1 MNIKIY
7 IKLAIVLTLSI
18 VIFSATGCE
27 SLGSFNLF
35 KTSDSN
41 KEYSISSILEN
52 AASTVENI
60 TSDVIGFTKDFIGD
74 KDFRE
79 SEIEKIKEIPNEIKN
94 NIDIFEKNSDGFGL
108 NENNMIVKWASDV
121 YQTIKDSIGNLVDGI
136 KI

>member
-7 IKLAIVLTLSI
+7 KKLAIVLTLSI

-27 SLGSFNLF
+27 SLGAFNLF
-35 KTSDSN
+35 QKSDSN

-79 SEIEKIKEIPNEIKN
+79 GEIEKIKAIPNKIKD
-94 NIDIFEKNSDGFGL
+94 NIDIFEKNSNGFGF
-108 NENNMIVKWASDV
+108 NENNSIVKWGSDV
-121 YQTIKDSIGNLVDGI
+121 YQKIKGSINELI
-136 KI
+136 ELN

>member
-7 IKLAIVLTLSI
+7 KKLAIVLTLTV

-27 SLGSFNLF
+27 SLADFNLF
-35 KTSDSN
+35 QKSDSN

-79 SEIEKIKEIPNEIKN
+79 SEIKKIKEIPSNIKD
-94 NIDIFEKNSDGFGL
+94 NIDIFEKNSDGFGF
-108 NENNMIVKWASDV
+108 NESNSIVKWGSDV
-121 YQTIKDSIGNLVDGI
+121 YQKIKGSINELI
-136 KI
+136 ELN

>member
-7 IKLAIVLTLSI
+7 KKLAIVLTLSI

-27 SLGSFNLF
+27 SLGAFNLF
-35 KTSDSN
+35 QKSDSN

-79 SEIEKIKEIPNEIKN
+79 GEIEKIKAIPNEIKD
-94 NIDIFEKNSDGFGL
+94 NIIFEKNSNGFGF
-108 NENNMIVKWASDV
+108 NENNSIVKWGYDV
-121 YQTIKDSIGNLVDGI
+121 YQKIKGSINELI
-136 KI
+136 ELN

>member
-7 IKLAIVLTLSI
+7 KKLAIVLTLSI

-27 SLGSFNLF
+27 SLGACNLF
-35 KTSDSN
+35 QKSDSN

-79 SEIEKIKEIPNEIKN
+79 GEIEKIKEIPNEIKD
-94 NIDIFEKNSDGFGL
+94 NIDIFEKNSNGFGF
-108 NENNMIVKWASDV
+108 NENNSIVKWGSDV
-121 YQTIKDSIGNLVDGI
+121 YQKIKGSINELI
-136 KI
+136 ELN

>member
-7 IKLAIVLTLSI
+7 KKLAIVLTLSI

-27 SLGSFNLF
+27 SLGDFNLF
-35 KTSDSN
+35 QKSDSN

-79 SEIEKIKEIPNEIKN
+79 GEIEKIKELPSNIKD
-94 NIDIFEKNSDGFGL
+94 NIDIFKKNSDGFGF
-108 NENNMIVKWASDV
+108 NESNSIVKWGSDA
-121 YQTIKDSIGNLVDGI
+121 YQKIKDLINQLI
-136 KI
+136 ELN

>member
-7 IKLAIVLTLSI
+7 KKLAIVLTLSI

-27 SLGSFNLF
+27 ALGNFNLF
-35 KTSDSN
+35 EKSDSE
-41 KEYSISSILEN
+41 KHYSISSILED
-52 AASTVENI
+52 AASAFENI
-60 TSDVIGFTKDFIGD
+60 TSDVIGYTKDFIGD

-79 SEIEKIKEIPNEIKN
+79 GEIEKIKEIPNEIKD
-94 NIDIFEKNSDGFGL
+94 NIDIFEKNSNGFGL

>member
-7 IKLAIVLTLSI
+7 KKLAIVLTLSI
-18 VIFSATGCE
+18 AIFSVTGCE
-27 SLGSFNLF
+27 SLGTFNLF
-35 KTSDSN
+35 QKSDSN

-79 SEIEKIKEIPNEIKN
+79 GEIEKIKEIPNEIKD
-94 NIDIFEKNSDGFGL
+94 NIDIFEKNSNGFGF
-108 NENNMIVKWASDV
+108 NENNSIVKGGSDV
-121 YQTIKDSIGNLVDGI
+121 YQKIKGSINELI
-136 KI
+136 ELN

>member
-7 IKLAIVLTLSI
+7 KKLAIVLTLSV
-18 VIFSATGCE
+18 VIFSSTGCE
-27 SLGSFNLF
+27 SLGDFNLF
-35 KTSDSN
+35 QKSDSN

-52 AASTVENI
+52 AASTVENVA
-60 TSDVIGFTKDFIGD
+60 SDVIGFTKDFIGD

-79 SEIEKIKEIPNEIKN
+79 GEIEKIKGLPSNIKD
-94 NIDIFEKNSDGFGL
+94 NIDIFEKNSDGFGF
-108 NENNMIVKWASDV
+108 NENNIIVKWASDA

>member
-7 IKLAIVLTLSI
+7 KKLAIVLTLSI
-18 VIFSATGCE
+18 AIFSVTGCE
-27 SLGSFNLF
+27 SLGAFNLF
-35 KTSDSN
+35 QKSDSN

-79 SEIEKIKEIPNEIKN
+79 GEIEKIKEIPNEIKD
-94 NIDIFEKNSDGFGL
+94 NIDIFEKNSNGFGF
-108 NENNMIVKWASDV
+108 NENNSIVKWGSDV
-121 YQTIKDSIGNLVDGI
+121 YQKIKGSINELI
-136 KI
+136 ELN

>member
-7 IKLAIVLTLSI
+7 KKLAIVLTLSI

-27 SLGSFNLF
+27 SLGALNLF
-35 KTSDSN
+35 QKSDSN

-79 SEIEKIKEIPNEIKN
+79 GEIEKIKEIPNEIKD
-94 NIDIFEKNSDGFGL
+94 NIGIFEKNSNGFGF
-108 NENNMIVKWASDV
+108 NENNSIVKWGSDV
-121 YQTIKDSIGNLVDGI
+121 YQKIKGSINELI
-136 KI
+136 ELN